1 MAHAGMRQNMTEGK
15 WAKPGLNFRVGLD
28 VGSNSAGW
36 AALKLDKDGKPCGLL
51 GLGVRIYTD
60 GRNPKDGSSLAVQR
74 RVPRGMRKRR
84 DRYLDR
90 RSDLMH
96 ALIALGLMPADN
108 AERKALEGLDPY
120 ALRAKALDKPLT
132 PHELGRALF
141 HLNQRRGFKS
151 NRKAGSKEKEDGV
164 ISEGIKKL
172 NAMLTEA
179 GARTLGEFL
188 HMRNRN
194 GEMVRARPEAGF
206 YLSRL
211 HYESEFEAIRAEQ
224 KKHQALRDD
233 QWDTLADIIFHQRP
247 LKPVDPGWCL
257 LEDGDR
263 RAHRALPCAQ
273 EFRILQEIANLR
285 IAPRGEAAKPLV
297 KEQRDRVLR
306 ALRTQKEVKLD
317 GLLKLLKLPADTHVN
332 LLGEDRK
339 SLKGDESA
347 VRLSSKS
354 IFGKAWHDL
363 PIERRTE
370 IIRTLLDTEKPEDI
384 ERIAQAE
391 WGLDIDA
398 AEKLSTIS
406 LPEGYARLSEK
417 AINKLLPI
425 MEFQG
430 LNYSEAVAEV
440 PEYGHHSDFR
450 PDQAHDRLP
459 YYGAVLTRQ
468 VVGGDVTKPK
478 DDEVGHYG
486 RIANPTV
493 HIGLN
498 QMRRVMNRLIEVHGK
513 PEEIVIELAR
523 DLKMNAEEKA
533 AERKK
538 NRENEEANRRR
549 EEQIRS
555 KGAIPTPHLMR
566 KLRLWEEQTYGIN
579 KVCPFTGETISFE
592 MAIGDATEIEHI
604 LPFSKTL
611 DDSMANKVLSLR
623 EANRAKKDR
632 SPYDAFHTDPK
643 IGKYQYVYADI
654 LLRADSLPKNKR
666 WRFHPDAMERFKDE
680 EKFLDRQ
687 LNETKYLSRI
697 ARQYLAHLYNEKA
710 EGRLRVRAIP
720 GKLTAMLRAKW
731 GLNALLRGHN
741 VTGDEPEDG
750 PARKNRDN
758 HMHHAI
764 DAFVI
769 AMTDQRLLHAIAN
782 LNSDADRKRLIEEIP
797 LPWEGFTPD
806 ELRPHLDRLVVSHKP
821 DHGTFPWMTKGNGKA
836 GHAQTSGAL
845 HNDTAYGLV
854 EPGKNGNWKVVSRA
868 PLAAFNTP
876 ETMDKALPDIRDRAL
891 REALT
896 VEWASFRKTYKPE
909 AGGDDDKRK
918 KQNPAQAFAKHVETK
933 GIKLNGRNV
942 KVRRVRMTEEL
953 DIVIIKD
960 RKTGKPYKAY
970 KPDGNAF
977 ADLYELPDGKWKAV
991 VIRRFDANQSD
1002 FDAAKF
1008 RPHPAAKKIARLHI
1022 DDMVAVGEGDARR
1035 ILRIVKMSG
1044 QIITMADHFEGGA
1057 LKARDADKTD
1067 IFKYFAP
1074 SASKLKDLGFRKVG
1088 VDEIGRLTDPGPHKP
1103 RPAA

>member
-1 MAHAGMRQNMTEGK
+1 MRIVRNSS
-15 WAKPGLNFRVGLD
+15 ARSRVGLD
-28 VGSNSAGW
+28 IGSNSAGW
-36 AALKLDKDGKPCGLL
+36 AAIKLDADGKPCGLI

-74 RVPRGMRKRR
+74 RVPRGIRRRR
-84 DRYLDR
+84 DRHLDR
-90 RSDLMH
+90 RTDLMN
-96 ALIALGLMPADN
+96 ALTAVGLMPADE
-108 AERKALEGLDPY
+108 AERKALEALDPY
-120 ALRAKALDKPLT
+120 ALRAKALDAPLT

-151 NRKAGSKEKEDGV
+151 NRKAGAKEKEGGV
-164 ISEGIKKL
+164 INEGIKKL
-172 NAMLTEA
+172 NAMMTEV

-206 YLSRL
+206 YPSRL
-211 HYESEFEAIRAEQ
+211 HYEKEFDAIRAAQ
-224 KKHQALRDD
+224 DKHHTLRTD
-233 QWDTLADIIFHQRP
+233 QWDTLADIVFHQRP

-257 LEDGDR
+257 LEDGER

-285 IAPRGEAAKPLV
+285 IAPRGEAARPLT
-297 KEQRDRVLR
+297 KEQRDKVLH
-306 ALRTQKEVKLD
+306 ALRTKKEVKLD
-317 GLLKLLKLPADTHVN
+317 SLLSLLKLPSDTHVN

-347 VRLSSKS
+347 VRVSSAS
-354 IFGKAWHDL
+354 IFGKIWHGMPFD
-363 PIERRTE
+363 RRTE
-370 IIRTLLDTEKPEDI
+370 IIRTLLDTERPEDI
-384 ERIAQAE
+384 ERIARAE
-391 WGLDIDA
+391 WGLDEDA
-398 AEKLSTIS
+398 AEKLSTVS
-406 LPEGYARLSEK
+406 LPDGYVRLSEK
-417 AINKLLPI
+417 AIGKLLPI

-440 PEYGHHSDFR
+440 PDYGHHSDFR
-450 PDQAHDRLP
+450 PDQVHDRLP
-459 YYGAVLTRQ
+459 YYGAVLSRQ

-493 HIGLN
+493 HIGLG
-498 QMRRVMNRLIEVHGK
+498 QMRRVMNRLIDIHGK
-513 PEEIVIELAR
+513 PDEIVIELAR
-523 DLKMNAEEKA
+523 DLKMNSEEKA

-538 NRENEEANRRR
+538 IRENEIANRRR
-549 EEQIRS
+549 EEQARS
-555 KGAIPTPHLMR
+555 SGVQSLSPHYIR
-566 KLRLWEEQTYGIN
+566 KLRLWEEQNYGVN
-579 KVCPFTGETISFE
+579 RVCPFSGDTITFE
-592 MAIGDATEIEHI
+592 MVMSDATEIEHI

-611 DDSMANKVLSLR
+611 DDSMANKVLALR
-623 EANRAKKDR
+623 EVNRVKRDR
-632 SPYDAFHTDPK
+632 SPYDAFHSNPTD
-643 IGKYQYVYADI
+643 GKRKYNYEEM

-666 WRFHPDAMERFKDE
+666 WRFHPDAMDRFKDE
-680 EKFLDRQ
+680 PEFLDRQ

-710 EGRLRVRAIP
+710 EGKLKVRAIP
-720 GKLTAMLRAKW
+720 GRLTAMLRAKW

-741 VTGDEPEDG
+741 LTGDGADDG

-782 LNSDADRKRLIEEIP
+782 LNSDADRKRLIEEVP
-797 LPWEGFTPD
+797 LPWDGFTPD
-806 ELRPHLDRLVVSHKP
+806 ELRPHLEKLVVSHKP
-821 DHGTFPWMTKGNGKA
+821 DHGTFPWMTKGKGNGK
-836 GHAQTSGAL
+836 GHAQTSGSL

-854 EPGKNGNWKVVSRA
+854 GPSKNGNWKVVSRA
-868 PLAAFNTP
+868 PLSAFNTP
-876 ETMDKALPDIRDRAL
+876 EDMDKALPDIRDRAL
-891 REALT
+891 REALIA
-896 VEWASFRKTYKPE
+896 EWASFQKTYKPDS
-909 AGGDDDKRK
+909 GGDSDDKRK
-918 KQNPAQAFAKHVETK
+918 KQNPAQAFADHAASK
-933 GIKLNGRNV
+933 GIKLNGHSV

-953 DIVIIKD
+953 DVVIIKD
-960 RKTGKPYKAY
+960 KQGRPYKAY

-991 VIRRFDANQSD
+991 VVRRFDANQSD
-1002 FDAAKF
+1002 FDPAKF

-1074 SASKLKDLGFRKVG
+1074 SASRLKDLGFRKVG
-1088 VDEIGRLTDPGPHKP
+1088 VDEIGRLTDPGPRKP

>member
-1 MAHAGMRQNMTEGK
+1 MAGK
-15 WAKPGLNFRVGLD
+15 DIQSRIGLD

-36 AALKLDKDGKPCGLL
+36 AIINFDADGKPCGLI
-51 GLGVRIYTD
+51 GLGVRIFSD
-60 GRNPKDGSSLAVQR
+60 GRNPKDGTSLAVQR
-74 RVPRGMRKRR
+74 RTPRSMRRRR

-96 ALIALGLMPADN
+96 ALIAVGLMPGDE
-108 AERKALEGLDPY
+108 AERKALEALDPY
-120 ALRAKALDKPLT
+120 VLRAKALDKPLM
-132 PHELGRALF
+132 PHELGRTLF

-151 NRKAGSKEKEDGV
+151 NRKTGNREKEDGV
-164 ISEGIKKL
+164 ISEGINKL
-172 NAMLTEA
+172 NDLMKEA

-188 HMRNRN
+188 HSRHRT
-194 GEMVRARPEAGF
+194 GDMVRARPEAGF
-206 YLSRL
+206 YPSRY
-211 HYESEFEAIRAEQ
+211 HYEREFNAVRAAQET
-224 KKHQALRDD
+224 HHALRSD
-233 QWDTLADIIFHQRP
+233 QWDALEDIIFHQRP

-257 LEDGDR
+257 LEDGER

-273 EFRILQEIANLR
+273 EFRMVQEVANLR
-285 IAPRGEAAKPLV
+285 IAPRGREAEPV
-297 KEQRDRVLR
+297 TRDQRAMVLHE
-306 ALRTQKEVKLD
+306 LRTKKEIKLE
-317 GLLKLLKLPADTHVN
+317 GLLKLLNLPTDTRVN

-339 SLKGDESA
+339 ALKGDESVA
-347 VRLSSKS
+347 RLSSKN
-354 IFGKAWHDL
+354 IFGKAWHTI
-363 PIERRTE
+363 PFERRTE
-370 IIRTLLDTEKPEDI
+370 IVRTLLDTEQPEDI
-384 ERIAQAE
+384 QRIARND
-391 WGLDIDA
+391 WGLDDDA
-398 AEKLSTIS
+398 AEAIADIS

-425 MEFQG
+425 MEDQG
-430 LNYSEAVAEV
+430 LTYSEAVAEV

-468 VVGGDVTKPK
+468 VVGGDVTKPS

-493 HIGLN
+493 HIGLG
-498 QMRRVMNRLIEVHGK
+498 QMRRVMNRLIDVHGK
-513 PEEIVIELAR
+513 PKEIVMELAR
-523 DLKMNAEEKA
+523 NLKMNAEEKA

-538 NRENEEANRRR
+538 IRENEEANRQRV
-549 EEQIRS
+549 EQIRS
-555 KGAIPTPHLMR
+555 AGGTPTPRIMR
-566 KLRLWEEQTYGIN
+566 RLRLWEEQTDGVH
-579 KVCPFTGETISFE
+579 KVCPFTGEPISFE
-592 MAIGDATEIEHI
+592 AAIGDATEIEHI

-632 SPYDAFHTDPK
+632 SPYDAFHNDPE
-643 IGKYQYVYADI
+643 IGKHQYVYASI

-666 WRFHPDAMERFKDE
+666 WRFYPDAMERFKDE

-710 EGRLRVRAIP
+710 EGKLKVRAIP

-741 VTGDEPEDG
+741 VSGDDADG
-750 PARKNRDN
+750 PVRKNRDN
-758 HMHHAI
+758 HLHHAI

-769 AMTDQRLLHAIAN
+769 GLTDQRLLQAISN
-782 LNSDADRKRLIEEIP
+782 LNSDADRNRLIEKIP
-797 LPWEGFTPD
+797 DPWVGFTPD
-806 ELRPHLDRLVVSHKP
+806 VLRPHLEKLIVSHKP
-821 DHGTFPWMTKGNGKA
+821 DHGTFPWQTKGNGRA
-836 GHAQTSGAL
+836 ARTQTSGAL

-854 EPGKNGNWKVVSRA
+854 GPGKNGNWQVVSRA
-868 PLAAFNTP
+868 PLSAFRTP
-876 ETMDKALPDIRDRAL
+876 EAMDKALPDIRDRAL
-891 REALT
+891 REALIA
-896 VEWASFRKTYKPE
+896 EWTSFQKAYKPK
-909 AGGDDDKRK
+909 ADADSDDIRK
-918 KQNPAQAFAKHVETK
+918 KTNPAMAFAQHSAAK
-933 GIKLNGRNV
+933 GIKLGSRTV

-953 DIVIIKD
+953 DVVVIKD

-977 ADLYELPDGKWKAV
+977 AELYELPNGKWKAV
-991 VIRRFDANQSD
+991 AIRRFDANQSK
-1002 FDAAKF
+1002 FDPAKF

-1022 DDMVAVGEGDARR
+1022 DDMVAVGEGAGRR

-1044 QIITMADHFEGGA
+1044 QSITMADHFEGGA
-1057 LKARDADKTD
+1057 LKARDADKND

-1074 SASKLKDLGFRKVG
+1074 SASKLKELGFRKVG
-1088 VDEIGRLTDPGPHKP
+1088 VDEIGRLTDPGPRKP

>member
-1 MAHAGMRQNMTEGK
+1 MKHPKSRFGFDAGT
-15 WAKPGLNFRVGLD
+15 
-28 VGSNSAGW
+28 NSQGW
-36 AALKLDKDGKPCGLL
+36 CALKLDADGRPCGIL
-51 GLGVRIYTD
+51 GLGVRIFTD

-74 RVPRGMRKRR
+74 RVPRGMRRRR

-90 RSDLMH
+90 RSDLMN
-96 ALIALGLMPADN
+96 AQIALGLMPADE
-108 AERKALEGLDPY
+108 AERKALEALDPY
-120 ALRAKALDKPLT
+120 ALRTKALDHPLK
-132 PHELGRALF
+132 PHELARVFSQLG
-141 HLNQRRGFKS
+141 QRRGFKS
-151 NRKAGSKEKEDGV
+151 NRKAGGKEKEDGV

-172 NAMLTEA
+172 NAMMEDA
-179 GARTLGEFL
+179 SARTLGEFL

-194 GEMVRARPEAGF
+194 GEPVRARPEAGF
-206 YLSRL
+206 YPSRL
-211 HYESEFEAIRAEQ
+211 HYEKEFETIRAAQE
-224 KKHQALRDD
+224 KHHALRDD
-233 QWDTLADIIFHQRP
+233 QWETIRDIIFYQRP

-257 LEDGDR
+257 LEDGER
-263 RAHRALPCAQ
+263 RAHRALPCTQ
-273 EFRILQEIANLR
+273 EFRMVQEVANLR
-285 IAPRGEAAKPLV
+285 IAPRGEAAKPLT
-297 KEQRDRVLR
+297 KEQRDKVLHD
-306 ALRTQKEVKLD
+306 LRTKKEIKLD
-317 GLLKLLKLPADTHVN
+317 GLLKLLKLPANTHVN

-339 SLKGDESA
+339 TLKGDESA
-347 VRLSSKS
+347 VRLSSKG
-354 IFGKAWHDL
+354 IFGKTWHIL
-363 PIERRTE
+363 PFDRRTD
-370 IIRTLLDTEKPEDI
+370 IIRTLLDTERPEDI
-384 ERIAQAE
+384 ERIARTE
-391 WGLDIDA
+391 WRLNDDA
-398 AEKLSTIS
+398 AEAISTIS

-425 MEFQG
+425 MEDQG

-440 PEYGHHSDFR
+440 PDYGHHSDFR
-450 PDQAHDRLP
+450 PDIAHDRLP
-459 YYGAVLTRQ
+459 YYGAVLARQ

-493 HIGLN
+493 HIGLG
-498 QMRRVMNRLIEVHGK
+498 QMRRVINRLIEIYGK
-513 PEEIVIELAR
+513 PDEIVIELAR

-538 NRENEEANRRR
+538 IRDNEEANRRR

-555 KGAIPTPHLMR
+555 AGYAPTPHIMR
-566 KLRLWEEQTYGIN
+566 KLRLWDEQTYGVH
-579 KVCPFTGETISFE
+579 KVCPFTGEPISFE
-592 MAIGDATEIEHI
+592 MAISDATEIEHI

-632 SPYDAFHTDPK
+632 SPYDAFHNDPK

-666 WRFHPDAMERFKDE
+666 WRFHPDAMDRFKDE
-680 EKFLDRQ
+680 PEFLSRQ
-687 LNETKYLSRI
+687 LNENKYLSRI

-710 EGRLRVRAIP
+710 EKKLKVRAIP

-741 VTGDEPEDG
+741 ETVVDEDG

-758 HMHHAI
+758 HMHHAL

-769 AMTDQRLLHAIAN
+769 AMTDQRLLHSIAK

-797 LPWEGFTPD
+797 PPWEGFTPD
-806 ELRPHLDRLVVSHKP
+806 ELRPHLEKLVVSHKP

-836 GHAQTSGAL
+836 GHVQTSGAL
-845 HNDTAYGLV
+845 HNDTAYGLIGS
-854 EPGKNGNWKVVSRA
+854 GKDGNWKVVSRA

-876 ETMDKALPDIRDRAL
+876 EAMNKALPDIRDRAL

-896 VEWASFRKTYKPE
+896 AEWTGFQKTYKSD
-909 AGGDDDKRK
+909 ASSDDEKRK
-918 KQNPAQAFAKHVETK
+918 KKNPAMAFADHVANN
-933 GIKLNGRNV
+933 GVKLNGKTV

-953 DIVIIKD
+953 DVVIIKNKKG
-960 RKTGKPYKAY
+960 RPYKAY

-977 ADLYELPDGKWKAV
+977 ADVYELPDGKWRAV
-991 VIRRFDANQSD
+991 VIRRFDANQPN
-1002 FDAAKF
+1002 FNPMKF

-1022 DDMVAVGEGDARR
+1022 DDMVAVGEGASRR

-1057 LKARDADKTD
+1057 LKARDADKND

-1088 VDEIGRLTDPGPHKP
+1088 VDEIGRLTDPGPRKP

>member
-1 MAHAGMRQNMTEGK
+1 MM
-15 WAKPGLNFRVGLD
+15 D
-28 VGSNSAGW
+28 
-36 AALKLDKDGKPCGLL
+36 
-51 GLGVRIYTD
+51 
-60 GRNPKDGSSLAVQR
+60 
-74 RVPRGMRKRR
+74 
-84 DRYLDR
+84 
-90 RSDLMH
+90 
-96 ALIALGLMPADN
+96 
-108 AERKALEGLDPY
+108 
-120 ALRAKALDKPLT
+120 
-132 PHELGRALF
+132 
-141 HLNQRRGFKS
+141 
-151 NRKAGSKEKEDGV
+151 
-164 ISEGIKKL
+164 
-172 NAMLTEA
+172 EA

-188 HMRNRN
+188 HMRH
-194 GEMVRARPEAGF
+194 GKGDMVRARPEAGF
-206 YLSRL
+206 YPARL
-211 HYESEFEAIRAEQ
+211 HYEKEFVAIRAAQER
-224 KKHQALRDD
+224 HQALRAD
-233 QWDTLADIIFHQRP
+233 QWDTLADIVFYQRP

-257 LEDGDR
+257 LEDGER

-273 EFRILQEIANLR
+273 EFRMLQEVANLR
-285 IAPRGEAAKPLV
+285 LAPRGEAARPLT
-297 KEQRDRVLR
+297 KEQRDKVLHD
-306 ALRTQKEVKLD
+306 LRTRKELKLD
-317 GLLKLLKLPADTHVN
+317 NLLKLLKLPADTRVN
-332 LLGEDRK
+332 LLGEDRQT
-339 SLKGDESA
+339 LKGDESA
-347 VRLSSKS
+347 VRLSSKN
-354 IFGKAWHDL
+354 IFGKAWHAM
-363 PIERRTE
+363 PFERRTD
-370 IIRTLLDTEKPEDI
+370 IIRILLDTERPEDI
-384 ERIAQAE
+384 ARIARAE
-391 WGLDIDA
+391 WGLDDDA
-398 AEKLSTIS
+398 AEAVSAVS

-417 AINKLLPI
+417 AINKLLPV

-450 PDQAHDRLP
+450 PDKAHDSLP

-468 VVGGDVTKPK
+468 VVGGDVTRPK

-493 HIGLN
+493 HIGLG
-498 QMRRVMNRLIEVHGK
+498 QMRRVMNRLIEAYGK

-538 NRENEEANRRR
+538 IRENEAANRRR

-555 KGAIPTPHLMR
+555 AGYAPTPHMMR
-566 KLRLWEEQTYGIN
+566 KLRLLEEQTYGVH
-579 KVCPFTGETISFE
+579 KVCPFTGDPISFE

-623 EANRAKKDR
+623 EANRTKKDR
-632 SPYDAFHTDPK
+632 SPYDAFHNNPK
-643 IGKYQYVYADI
+643 IGKYQYIYANI

-680 EKFLDRQ
+680 PEFLNRQ

-720 GKLTAMLRAKW
+720 GRLTAMLRAKW

-741 VTGDEPEDG
+741 IGGGEADDG

-769 AMTDQRLLHAIAN
+769 AMTDQRLLQAIAS
-782 LNSDADRKRLIEEIP
+782 LNSDADRKRLIDEVP

-806 ELRPHLDRLVVSHKP
+806 ELRPHLEKLVVSHKP
-821 DHGTFPWMTKGNGKA
+821 DHGTFPWMTNGDGQA
-836 GHAQTSGAL
+836 GRAQTSGAL

-854 EPGKNGNWKVVSRA
+854 GPGRNGNWKVVSRA
-868 PLAAFNTP
+868 PLSGFNTP
-876 ETMDKALPDIRDRAL
+876 ETLDKALPDIRDRAL

-896 VEWASFRKTYKPE
+896 AEWTQFQKSYKPE
-909 AGGDDDKRK
+909 AVDSDDRRK
-918 KQNPAQAFAKHVETK
+918 KKNPAMAFAEHVANN
-933 GIKLNGRNV
+933 GIMLNGRNV
-942 KVRRVRMTEEL
+942 KVRRVRMSEEL
-953 DIVIIKD
+953 DVVIIRDKNG
-960 RKTGKPYKAY
+960 RPYKAY

-991 VIRRFDANQSD
+991 VVRRFDANRSD
-1002 FDAAKF
+1002 FDPVTF
-1008 RPHPAAKKIARLHI
+1008 RPHPAARKIARLHI

-1044 QIITMADHFEGGA
+1044 QIITMAEHFEGGA
-1057 LKARDADKTD
+1057 LKARDADRAD
-1067 IFKYFAP
+1067 IFKYVAP
-1074 SASKLKDLGFRKVG
+1074 SASRLKELGFRKVG
-1088 VDEIGRLTDPGPHKP
+1088 VDEIGRLTDPGPRKP

>member
-1 MAHAGMRQNMTEGK
+1 
-15 WAKPGLNFRVGLD
+15 VGLD
-28 VGSNSAGW
+28 EGTNSQGW
-36 AALKLDKDGKPCGLL
+36 AALKLDAGDRPCGIL
-51 GLGVRIYTD
+51 GLGVRIFTD

-84 DRYLDR
+84 DRYIER
-90 RSDLMH
+90 RTDLMN
-96 ALIALGLMPADN
+96 ALLALGLMPDDQL
-108 AERKALEGLDPY
+108 ERKSLEALDPY
-120 ALRAKALDKPLT
+120 LLRARALDHSLKPY
-132 PHELGRALF
+132 ELGRALF
-141 HLNQRRGFKS
+141 HLGQRRGFKS
-151 NRKAGSKEKEDGV
+151 NRKAGGKEKEDGV

-172 NAMLTEA
+172 NALMQDA
-179 GARTLGEFL
+179 GAKTFGHFL
-188 HMRNRN
+188 HMRRKA

-206 YLSRL
+206 YPSRL
-211 HYESEFEAIRAEQ
+211 HYENEFDAIRTAQER
-224 KKHQALRDD
+224 HHVLRAD
-233 QWDTLADIIFHQRP
+233 QWDTLADIIFYQRP

-257 LEDGDR
+257 LEDGER

-273 EFRILQEIANLR
+273 EFRMLQEVANLR
-285 IAPRGEAAKPLV
+285 IAPRGEAAKPLT
-297 KEQRDRVLR
+297 KEQRNKVLHD
-306 ALRTQKEVKLD
+306 LRTKKEIKLD
-317 GLLKLLKLPADTHVN
+317 GLLKLLRLPADTHVN

-339 SLKGDESA
+339 TLKGDESA

-354 IFGKAWHDL
+354 IFGKAWHAMSFD
-363 PIERRTE
+363 RRTE
-370 IIRTLLDTEKPEDI
+370 IVRTLLDTERPEDI
-384 ERIAQAE
+384 ERIARTE
-391 WGLDIDA
+391 WGLDDDA
-398 AEKLSTIS
+398 AEAVSTVS
-406 LPEGYARLSEK
+406 LPDGYARLSEK
-417 AINKLLPI
+417 AINKLNPT
-425 MEFQG
+425 MEDQG
-430 LNYSEAVAEV
+430 LNYSEAVAECSD
-440 PEYGHHSDFR
+440 YAHHSDFR
-450 PDQAHDRLP
+450 PEQAHDSLP
-459 YYGAVLTRQ
+459 YYGAVLARQ
-468 VVGGDVTKPK
+468 VIGGDATKPK
-478 DDEVGHYG
+478 NDEVAHYG

-493 HIGLN
+493 HIGLG
-498 QMRRVMNRLIEVHGK
+498 QMRRVMNRLIEAYGK
-513 PEEIVIELAR
+513 PDEIVIELAR

-538 NRENEEANRRR
+538 IRENEEANRRR

-555 KGAIPTPHLMR
+555 AGYAPTPHIMR
-566 KLRLWEEQTYGIN
+566 KLRLWEEQTYGVH
-579 KVCPFTGETISFE
+579 KVCPFTGEPISFE

-632 SPYDAFHTDPK
+632 SPYDVFHTDPK
-643 IGKYQYVYADI
+643 IGKYHYVYADI

-666 WRFHPDAMERFKDE
+666 WRFHPDAMDRFKDE
-680 EKFLDRQ
+680 AEFLDRQ

-741 VTGDEPEDG
+741 EAGGDEPDG

-806 ELRPHLDRLVVSHKP
+806 ELRPHLERLVVSHKP

-836 GHAQTSGAL
+836 GHVQTSGAL
-845 HNDTAYGLV
+845 HNDTAYGLIG
-854 EPGKNGNWKVVSRA
+854 PGKDGNWKVVSRA
-868 PLAAFNTP
+868 ALSAFNTP
-876 ETMDKALPDIRDRAL
+876 QAMDKALPDIRDRAL
-891 REALT
+891 REAVT
-896 VEWASFRKTYKPE
+896 AEWTSFQKIYKPD
-909 AGGDDDKRK
+909 ASSDDDKRK
-918 KQNPAQAFAKHVETK
+918 KKNPAMAFADHVANN
-933 GIKLNGRNV
+933 GVKLNGKTV

-953 DIVIIKD
+953 DVVIIKNKKG
-960 RKTGKPYKAY
+960 RPYKAY

-977 ADLYELPDGKWKAV
+977 ADLYELPNGKWTAV
-991 VIRRFDANQSD
+991 VIRRFDANQPD
-1002 FDAAKF
+1002 FDANKF
-1008 RPHPAAKKIARLHI
+1008 RDEHFKKMGVNEKSLRPLTKRIARLHI
-1022 DDMVAVGEGDARR
+1022 DDMVAVGEGAARR

-1057 LKARDADKTD
+1057 LKARDADKND

-1088 VDEIGRLTDPGPHKP
+1088 VDEIGRLTDPGPRKP